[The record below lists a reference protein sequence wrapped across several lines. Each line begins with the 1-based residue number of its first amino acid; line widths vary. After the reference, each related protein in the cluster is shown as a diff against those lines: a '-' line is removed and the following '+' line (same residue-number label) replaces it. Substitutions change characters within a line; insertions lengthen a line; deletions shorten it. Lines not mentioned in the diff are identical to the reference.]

1 MIKFDTTKLKPE
13 HFKEAGFVTAAEIG
27 PNNEHIFTYINDDYA
42 EQLEQDNIDT
52 DKIGAY
58 ATYEFISSHYNYE
71 QDSQLFY
78 IVPAPDCKDGLYT
91 DFIAVLF
98 DKGAIDVIIYEG
110 LSLYKS
116 MAAVLCDNSYNSA
129 HTAETLVSLLDR
141 VVAIAEGRKAPAY
154 FSYKPDEYDGYED
167 NHEEGPFDVPLFV
180 LLSGFDGISDL
191 GEGDIGPDKDEED
204 DFNLENDP
212 DLYDDEDSY
221 NIDEDDGE
229 GDLPDID
236 DDDGLNHTD

>member
-1 MIKFDTTKLKPE
+1 MIKFDTAKLKPE

-78 IVPAPDCKDGLYT
+78 IVPAPDCKDGPYT

-116 MAAVLCDNSYNSA
+116 MAAVLCDNSYNSV
-129 HTAETLVSLLDR
+129 HTAETIVHLLDR
-141 VVAIAEGRKAPAY
+141 VVAIAEGRKASTYFPISLTNTTATRITTKKVHSTSPYSCYFPALMV
-154 FSYKPDEYDGYED
+154 FPTLAKATLTPTRTKKMPS
-167 NHEEGPFDVPLFV
+167 
-180 LLSGFDGISDL
+180 IS
-191 GEGDIGPDKDEED
+191 
-204 DFNLENDP
+204 
-212 DLYDDEDSY
+212 
-221 NIDEDDGE
+221 
-229 GDLPDID
+229 
-236 DDDGLNHTD
+236 

>member
-71 QDSQLFY
+71 QDRQLFY
-78 IVPAPDCKDGLYT
+78 IVPAPDCKDGPYT

-98 DKGAIDVIIYEG
+98 DKGVIDVIIYEG

-116 MAAVLCDNSYNSA
+116 MAAVLCDNSYNSV
-129 HTAETLVSLLDR
+129 HTAEKQNLRPFCPVLSCQQECLHTSVRHRRPYSLSQVFLTGIPDT
-141 VVAIAEGRKAPAY
+141 AY
-154 FSYKPDEYDGYED
+154 
-167 NHEEGPFDVPLFV
+167 L
-180 LLSGFDGISDL
+180 LLSLSASAAAR
-191 GEGDIGPDKDEED
+191 K
-204 DFNLENDP
+204 
-212 DLYDDEDSY
+212 
-221 NIDEDDGE
+221 
-229 GDLPDID
+229 
-236 DDDGLNHTD
+236 H